1 MSSEEIVP
9 KRRKRDY
16 KRDSKEES
24 SQSELIVD
32 NQQHDK
38 QVYEHLLPTSKRNQ
52 NRPA

>member
-1 MSSEEIVP
+1 MP

-24 SQSELIVD
+24 SQSGELIVD

-38 QVYEHLLPTSKRNQ
+38 QVYEHLLPTSKRT
-52 NRPA
+52 